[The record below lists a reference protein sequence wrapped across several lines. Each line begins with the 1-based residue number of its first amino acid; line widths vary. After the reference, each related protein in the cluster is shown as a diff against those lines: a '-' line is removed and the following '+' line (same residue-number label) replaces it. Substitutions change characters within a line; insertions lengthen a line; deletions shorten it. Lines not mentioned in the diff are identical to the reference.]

1 MDPDQTAPVGSTLFG
16 EEASKTLQQTTKQ
29 TTFVVIVLF
38 LNSDDFCCLLITF
51 ANSLD
56 SDQD

>member
-29 TTFVVIVLF
+29 TTFVVIADNLCKQFGPRSGLIVF
-38 LNSDDFCCLLITF
+38 LN
-51 ANSLD
+51 
-56 SDQD
+56 